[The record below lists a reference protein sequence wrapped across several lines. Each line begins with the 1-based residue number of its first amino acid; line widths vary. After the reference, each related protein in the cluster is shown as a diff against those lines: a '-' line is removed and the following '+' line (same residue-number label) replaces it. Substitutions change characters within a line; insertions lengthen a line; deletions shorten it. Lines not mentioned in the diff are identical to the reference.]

1 MVSYSKPSSDQY
13 NEFCLNLVELSQYA
27 FSRLRFLKL
36 THQCF
41 YVHLLRYRAERGNCD
56 VSIAFVYLLMLSTV
70 FSFMLTILLLTAP
83 IILYFSCRSR
93 SYSSN
98 LLVIKS
104 IAPLNEFNWL
114 LPLIWLLLF
123 FHTSGEL
130 FSSLLSTFS
139 CNYKELLHSLLTSKD
154 SVKASVF
161 VAFAVESSKLDSL
174 GLFES
179 SPSLDLLL
187 KSPFFSS
194 KNFVIS
200 IILQIF

>member
-36 THQCF
+36 TDQCF
-41 YVHLLRYRAERGNCD
+41 HVHLLRYRAERGNCD